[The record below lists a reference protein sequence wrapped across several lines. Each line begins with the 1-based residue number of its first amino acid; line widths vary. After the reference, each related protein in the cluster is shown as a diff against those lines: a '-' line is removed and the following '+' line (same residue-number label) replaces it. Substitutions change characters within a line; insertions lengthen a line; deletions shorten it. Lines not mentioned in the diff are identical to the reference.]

1 MTIYLKNNVD
11 SYDKLYEKGNNHEY
25 QNLDLVRLAA
35 VYFKEKNT
43 KVLDY
48 GFGSGENLIHLHKKG
63 FKIFGLE
70 TSSKAIELVEKKIRK
85 KNLPKNSIRLVKLNE
100 NDKKVPFEDNFFD
113 NIICTSV
120 LSLLNTKENI
130 IQLLNEFHR
139 ILKDDGKLILDINGP
154 EAGFKLKGKFISE
167 DTYRTQTKAGEN
179 IDIYCPKN
187 KDVFSKLFKRFHI
200 DELGEVK
207 FKYFQFLGHEYV
219 ACLRKKS

>member
-1 MTIYLKNNVD
+1 M
-11 SYDKLYEKGNNHEY
+11 
-25 QNLDLVRLAA
+25 
-35 VYFKEKNT
+35 
-43 KVLDY
+43 DY

-139 ILKDDGKLILDINGP
+139 ILKPGGKAILDINDSKVSDFSRDADYLGDDVYLYP
-154 EAGFKLKGKFISE
+154 SKPDPG
-167 DTYRTQTKAGEN
+167 DTQVKTLCLPDADSFVALIEPYFE
-179 IDIYCPKN
+179 IDDIGY
-187 KDVFSKLFKRFHI
+187 SAHKLFESEI
-200 DELGEVK
+200 
-207 FKYFQFLGHEYV
+207 HEFIV
-219 ACLRKKS
+219 CCHKTNNIS